1 MLQLE
6 KDLLEIQL
14 QVSKWQPVVRK
25 IVNPLYGYVVCEQII
40 SNNQSYLDTMY
51 KPNTQTKLDIKF
63 KLDNTEDN
71 NICCSNDFGIC
82 VRDGKFAY
90 MFGDTI
96 ELTDVDVADGI
107 PYTLQLSKNGLYI
120 DGHKVV
126 DEFDIDT
133 PFVSTD
139 NLLLCA
145 GYDNGDVSVLNSKS
159 IYYCKVYDVDNF
171 DHAVMEDGEMIMSVL
186 NQVNEVDDTFDG
198 FGGTDQEIKDN
209 LDEVMN
215 RRGIKHYIPDLVRNY
230 VGART
235 DEESDED
242 YIYGFYNY
250 ADKKFY
256 DATEGEFSGKDSKD
270 YIELEY
276 LQSSGTQYIDTGV
289 NDKNGMI
296 FECKFMLPSI
306 YGSTWNTIVG
316 VQDTADSDSNG
327 SNAPLMT
334 YSDRTKFAMYVGT
347 ANQNSNFAVA
357 TSTMYVAKACTYTGN
372 TYLTLNGTT
381 QTFTNTGTRG
391 TKSIYMFG
399 LNNGGNL
406 GYASSSRIYYLKLTD
421 SNGVVVRDFIPVKRK
436 VDNVLCMYD
445 KVSGLYFTNKGSG
458 TFTAG
463 PEINEDTK
471 NINTSG
477 LSLQFDR
484 KSVISATQWYDRVSG
499 KNITISNGAINS
511 ETGAI
516 TFNGSST
523 VIDSAVAQSTLTSGY
538 TIIVKFYPTIWNNY
552 KGIFGL
558 HDTSGQNGISGLQYE
573 GGSVYYGHRNNGNYF
588 VSVNATNVL
597 PLNQWHTAICRF
609 DGTYLYLY
617 IDGDYIGKTNNN
629 TPLTATGNIII
640 GKSYNESNR
649 FFAGQISDFI
659 IYKRAIS
666 SDEITYLFNHIK

>member
-14 QVSKWQPVVRK
+14 QVSKWKPVVRK

-107 PYTLQLSKNGLYI
+107 SYTLQLSKNGLYI
-120 DGHKVV
+120 DEHKVV
-126 DEFDIDT
+126 DEFDTDT

-171 DHAVMEDGEMIMSVL
+171 EYTVMEDGEMIMSVL
-186 NQVNEVDDTFDG
+186 DQVNEVDDTFDG

-235 DEESDED
+235 DEDLEEN
-242 YIYGFYNY
+242 YIFGFYNY

-276 LQSSGTQYIDTGV
+276 IKNSSTSTYIDTLIKGTS
-289 NDKNGMI
+289 NIKAEIKIDR
-296 FECKFMLPSI
+296 LSSTT
-306 YGSTWNTIVG
+306 GSQFFGAWNNSCIMGEVHQNRWDFYIGGTN
-316 VQDTADSDSNG
+316 SSN
-327 SNAPLMT
+327 
-334 YSDRTKFAMYVGT
+334 Y
-347 ANQNSNFAVA
+347 
-357 TSTMYVAKACTYTGN
+357 
-372 TYLTLNGTT
+372 
-381 QTFTNTGTRG
+381 
-391 TKSIYMFG
+391 KSI
-399 LNNGGNL
+399 
-406 GYASSSRIYYLKLTD
+406 
-421 SNGVVVRDFIPVKRK
+421 
-436 VDNVLCMYD
+436 
-445 KVSGLYFTNKGSG
+445 GS
-458 TFTAG
+458 
-463 PEINEDTK
+463 INDYPTT
-471 NINTSG
+471 I
-477 LSLQFDR
+477 
-484 KSVISATQWYDRVSG
+484 I
-499 KNITISNGAINS
+499 ITISNTNLNIKNTSGAQLYNTTYNIGNWNTNLNIHLFGRNTSSGNANS
-511 ETGAI
+511 E
-516 TFNGSST
+516 
-523 VIDSAVAQSTLTSGY
+523 
-538 TIIVKFYPTIWNNY
+538 
-552 KGIFGL
+552 GIFNIYYCKIWDSNVL
-558 HDTSGQNGISGLQYE
+558 VRDLISVKRKSDDVVCMYDLVSGQFYE
-573 GGSVYYGHRNNGNYF
+573 
-588 VSVNATNVL
+588 NA
-597 PLNQWHTAICRF
+597 
-609 DGTYLYLY
+609 GTGTF
-617 IDGDYIGKTNNN
+617 I
-629 TPLTATGNIII
+629 
-640 GKSYNESNR
+640 
-649 FFAGQISDFI
+649 AGP
-659 IYKRAIS
+659 
-666 SDEITYLFNHIK
+666 EV